1 MKKFKTRLMAIL
13 LVFPL
18 TITGCN
24 NNDSSNGRN
33 DRTEIGADSES
44 KRSKKGT
51 KFENMVYEHMELT
64 DYYELIDS
72 ISDLC
77 KDEEKSDEVLK
88 KFDKM
93 YTMYTNMGTN
103 CTLASLYNSIDY
115 SDQYYIDEYEYSYEA
130 YLEMYD
136 KLLETARVIADS
148 ACSDAAREYWGDA
161 LYNSFTMSTT
171 DTVVKELLLKESELI
186 KQYTDIMYG
195 DEIANELAIND
206 LEPDEKEEEY
216 DEAYLKKMNEAV
228 APIYIEL
235 IKVRNDI
242 AKRYGYSSYAEYSY
256 ANSYYR
262 DYTPQDALE
271 YSKNVK
277 EKIVPLFKQLYLEN
291 EVDNFEAL
299 DRHFSKMSDD
309 KQLNILGKYL
319 ERLDTTFVDAYNYM
333 MKYDLYNISASDTKV
348 AGGFTVYI
356 DGYSSPFIY
365 NKPEGDFYDMMS
377 LEHEFG
383 HFYEYYVTSG
393 YANSSIDIS
402 EIYSQSLELIYTNFY
417 AEEFSEKVAQSAVDY
432 TLMQRLNTIIE
443 GCLYDEFQQIV
454 YAMEEPTVEKIN
466 KVCCELYKEY
476 GLIASDDGAVEEYD
490 WIMVTHN
497 FSQPMY
503 YISYAVSVAPAFELW
518 KISMEDLDK
527 AVDIYKNMINEKE
540 SLTYTELLEKNGLV
554 SPFEDEMLDEL
565 ADTLRKYYGI

>member
-1 MKKFKTRLMAIL
+1 MAIL

-72 ISDLC
+72 ILDLC

-136 KLLETARVIADS
+136 KLLETARIIADS
-148 ACSDAAREYWGDA
+148 ECSDAAREYWGDA

-216 DEAYLKKMNEAV
+216 DEAYLKKMNEVV

-291 EVDNFEAL
+291 DVDNFEAL
-299 DRHFSKMSDD
+299 DRHFSKMSDE

-348 AGGFTVYI
+348 VGGFTVYI

-383 HFYEYYVTSG
+383 HFYEYYITSG

-454 YAMEEPTVEKIN
+454 YSMEEPTVEKIN

-476 GLIASDDGAVEEYD
+476 GLIDSDDGAVEEYD

-527 AVDIYKNMINEKE
+527 AVDIYKNMVNEKE
-540 SLTYTELLEKNGLV
+540 SLTYTELLEKNGLA

>member
-72 ISDLC
+72 ILDLC

-136 KLLETARVIADS
+136 KLLETARIIADS
-148 ACSDAAREYWGDA
+148 ECSDAAREYWGDA

-216 DEAYLKKMNEAV
+216 DEAYLKKMNEVV

-291 EVDNFEAL
+291 DVDNFEAL
-299 DRHFSKMSDD
+299 DRHFSKMSDE

-348 AGGFTVYI
+348 VGGFTVYI

-383 HFYEYYVTSG
+383 HFYEYYITSG

-454 YAMEEPTVEKIN
+454 YSMEEPTVEKIN

-476 GLIASDDGAVEEYD
+476 GLIDSDDSAVEEYD

-527 AVDIYKNMINEKE
+527 AVDIYKNMVNEKE
-540 SLTYTELLEKNGLV
+540 SLTYTELLEKNGLA